1 MMLTKTMMM
10 LIDADSAIYCTQRDS
25 LIASL
30 HLRAPIFYFLLI
42 FQFAEYDTIRY
53 TLFTC
58 AKKLT
63 DSQLFCRT
71 EPNKNTNYGCIVWNA
86 HNTVLGSKRLAI
98 CATKWACPKITSGQ
112 SNLT

>member
-1 MMLTKTMMM
+1 MAAELLVFIRYYQNDQNVVLTMMSTKTMMM

-58 AKKLT
+58 AKKL
-63 DSQLFCRT
+63 D
-71 EPNKNTNYGCIVWNA
+71 G
-86 HNTVLGSKRLAI
+86 
-98 CATKWACPKITSGQ
+98 
-112 SNLT
+112 